1 MYNKTIKEF
10 DEQLASNKP
19 IPGGGGASALVG
31 ALASSLSLMA
41 INLTY
46 GKKKYA
52 EYIDELNDLE
62 KELNDLNSR
71 LLKNINDDAK
81 AFYPLSK
88 AYSMDKHNPDYF
100 NIIEKCLQDAVI
112 PPLHIVR
119 KCCRVIE
126 IDSRLKDI
134 SSKLVLSDVA
144 TSSMLAY
151 GALKGAY
158 ANVLVNTRLMN
169 NKEYAR
175 NIESEA
181 KGLMDKYAFLA
192 IQTYDYIL
200 GRL

>member
-52 EYIDELNDLE
+52 EYIDELNGLE

-144 TSSMLAY
+144 TSVMLAY

-169 NKEYAR
+169 DKEYAR

-181 KGLMDKYAFLA
+181 RGLMDKYAFLA

-200 GRL
+200 GKL

>member
-1 MYNKTIKEF
+1 MYNKTLKEYS
-10 DEQLASNKP
+10 ELLASNKP
-19 IPGGGGASALVG
+19 IPGGGGTSALVG
-31 ALASSLSLMA
+31 NLASSLSLMA

-52 EYIDELNDLE
+52 EYEQELNEIE
-62 KELNDLNSR
+62 KELKELNEK
-71 LLKNINDDAK
+71 LLKYINDDAK

-100 NIIEKCLQDAVI
+100 DIIEKCLQDAVM
-112 PPLHIVR
+112 PPLQIVR

-126 IDSRLKDI
+126 INARLKDI
-134 SSKLVLSDVA
+134 SSKLVVSDVA
-144 TSSMLAY
+144 TSTMLAY

-158 ANVLVNTRLMN
+158 ANVLVNTSLMN

-175 NIESEA
+175 NIENEA